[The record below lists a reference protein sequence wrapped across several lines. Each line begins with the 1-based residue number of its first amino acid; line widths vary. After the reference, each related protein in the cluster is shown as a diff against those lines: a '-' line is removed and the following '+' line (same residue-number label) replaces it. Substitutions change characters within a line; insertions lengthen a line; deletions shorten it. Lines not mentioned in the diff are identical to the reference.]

1 MDWKDCPLVERIPG
15 KVSGGPTI
23 VNSRV
28 RHNDLIANRN
38 EGADWLAEN
47 YSLLLESVR
56 AMLAFY
62 DRKMSR
68 AYLGVRDSP

>member
-15 KVSGGPTI
+15 KVSGAPMI

-28 RHNDLIANRN
+28 RPDDLIANRN

-47 YSLLLESVR
+47 YSFLLESVR
-56 AMLAFY
+56 AVLAFY